1 MLSVSGLWPSA
12 SSDAATVTDLSGDMS
27 CDLSCEVLTKQEVS
41 TKTEASSKADFIFKI
56 RHAERPDE
64 GFARHPDYPA
74 PPRE

>member
-12 SSDAATVTDLSGDMS
+12 SSDAATVTDLSGDM
-27 CDLSCEVLTKQEVS
+27 SCEVLTKQEVS

-56 RHAERPDE
+56 RHAESPDE